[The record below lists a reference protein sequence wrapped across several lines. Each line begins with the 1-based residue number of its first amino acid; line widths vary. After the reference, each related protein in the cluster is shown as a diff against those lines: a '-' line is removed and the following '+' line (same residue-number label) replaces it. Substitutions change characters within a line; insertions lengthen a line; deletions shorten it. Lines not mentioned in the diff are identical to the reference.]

1 MLHGCWAVHLKLE
14 VTKTA
19 IDAFARAFGVFVF
32 AVVFLWIGH
41 KAFPS
46 NWSALA
52 ALYLGCV
59 PLSALYGWLVGP
71 QSDQSALTG
80 QRRVPGLLVIGVA
93 VLAAIIGYAAFKAQ
107 VDDIFF
113 G

>member
-1 MLHGCWAVHLKLE
+1 M
-14 VTKTA
+14 KTAA

-32 AVVFLWIGH
+32 AVMFLWISH

-46 NWSALA
+46 NWSALG
-52 ALYLGCV
+52 ALYVVCV
-59 PLSALYGWLVGP
+59 PLAAVYGGLVGP
-71 QSDQSALTG
+71 QSDQPTHTRK
-80 QRRVPGLLVIGVA
+80 RRVPRLLVIGVA
-93 VLAAIIGYAAFKAQ
+93 VLAAIVGYAAFKAQ